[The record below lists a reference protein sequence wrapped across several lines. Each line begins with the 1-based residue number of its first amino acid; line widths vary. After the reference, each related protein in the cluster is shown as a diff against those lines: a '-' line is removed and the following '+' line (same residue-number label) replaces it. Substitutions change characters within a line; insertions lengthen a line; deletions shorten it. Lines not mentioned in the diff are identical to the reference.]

1 MIHPLVPTGFS
12 WWGYPQSQPGK
23 SKAPPACSVKASSEL
38 YEKQSAGPSPLLA
51 LAIRK
56 QQKLAP
62 VRAVLGFPP
71 CCGHTDV
78 TQGPQQRGDNTSS
91 RDAGP
96 NLLLRRCFELKH
108 QL

>member
-23 SKAPPACSVKASSEL
+23 SKAPPACSVKASSDL

-62 VRAVLGFPP
+62 VRAVHRHRDF
-71 CCGHTDV
+71 HRAVV
-78 TQGPQQRGDNTSS
+78 TQMSPKDPSREVTTHPAEMLGPT
-91 RDAGP
+91 
-96 NLLLRRCFELKH
+96 CC
-108 QL
+108 